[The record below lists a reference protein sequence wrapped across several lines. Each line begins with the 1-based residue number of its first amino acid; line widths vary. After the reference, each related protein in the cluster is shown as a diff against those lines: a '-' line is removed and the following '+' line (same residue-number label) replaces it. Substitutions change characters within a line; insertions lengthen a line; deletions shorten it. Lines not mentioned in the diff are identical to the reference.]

1 MKNISLLLIAFV
13 VALASCSKDSTNNTD
28 IGGGI
33 NNPGGGGTL
42 AALITI
48 DDNGYSPVSLTVKK
62 GTNVT
67 FKNEGSEMHTAT
79 ADNSIFNTGDIAP
92 GASKTVNI
100 TAAGTYTY
108 HCNYHTTV
116 TGTLIITN

>member
-1 MKNISLLLIAFV
+1 MKNISLLLVAFV
-13 VALASCSKDSTNNTD
+13 ITLVSCSKDSSGTVT
-28 IGGGI
+28 GGGGN

-42 AALITI
+42 AAMITI
-48 DDNGYSPVSLTVKK
+48 NDNGYSPVSLTVKK

-92 GASKTVNI
+92 GASKTINI

-116 TGTLIITN
+116 TGTLIIVN